1 MCYTFAASAAF
12 VTHLLQ
18 GPNCR
23 VRVYAFTLSTLDL
36 TELYFHSKPR
46 CRKRCGAFLGNGWQS
61 LQNTEFIKACIYLIF
76 SYNTLDLRKA
86 IQIWRERVH
95 Q

>member
-61 LQNTEFIKACIYLIF
+61 LCVHPYKSGFISDNRPTPICK
-76 SYNTLDLRKA
+76 K
-86 IQIWRERVH
+86 
-95 Q
+95 